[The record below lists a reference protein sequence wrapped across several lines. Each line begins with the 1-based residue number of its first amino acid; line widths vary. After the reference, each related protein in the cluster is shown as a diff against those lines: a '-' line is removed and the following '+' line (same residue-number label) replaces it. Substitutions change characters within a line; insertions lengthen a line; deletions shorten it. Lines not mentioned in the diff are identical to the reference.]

1 MDFGCLH
8 VVSHDS
14 LQIKGDPLFLRV
26 SQKKTLKHSGGMG
39 TVPAGA
45 KLPLRI

>member
-14 LQIKGDPLFLRV
+14 LQIKGNPLFLRV
-26 SQKKTLKHSGGMG
+26 SQNKSPETQRGYGRRRA
-39 TVPAGA
+39 PAQPGA
-45 KLPLRI
+45 